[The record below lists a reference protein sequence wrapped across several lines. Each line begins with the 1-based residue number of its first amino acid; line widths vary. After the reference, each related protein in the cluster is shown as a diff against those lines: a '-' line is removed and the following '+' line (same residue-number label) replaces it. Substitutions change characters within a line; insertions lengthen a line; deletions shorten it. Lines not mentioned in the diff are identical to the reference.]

1 MVRVLIFH
9 LGFYFSGGGEKL
21 VLEEIKGLQKAG
33 FEVECFAPIVDRK
46 RCFPDIIKNNSIY
59 PILPQLP
66 NWFPKGYT
74 IQLLVTCALFPLIS
88 FRFRKYDVVFAANQ
102 PGPYYAFWL
111 KKFYKIPYI
120 AYLAQPLRLLHPRK
134 VDKET
139 GLFIRERLEVLP
151 YIVNFFRPIFDWA
164 DRQGMNNADKVLVN
178 GKYAKMMIEK
188 VYKMKCESCP
198 AGSHP
203 ETKTLSFNRRKKGL
217 VKVNGNKINKAFILL
232 TNRHFPQKRFEYAIS
247 SLPAILEKIP
257 VQLVIT
263 GEEMEYTSFLNKF
276 VKQMGLEK
284 NVFFTG
290 LVAERK
296 LRELYKNALIYVYT
310 APEED
315 FGMGIIEAM
324 AAGTPVVAWNSAGP
338 KYIMEGNIGG
348 LLAEPYKIGDYAAK
362 ILRLAT
368 EKELFRKKSIQAHS
382 LVIKSYSYKIH
393 NQKLAKEIRKLL

>member
-1 MVRVLIFH
+1 
-9 LGFYFSGGGEKL
+9 
-21 VLEEIKGLQKAG
+21 
-33 FEVECFAPIVDRK
+33 
-46 RCFPDIIKNNSIY
+46 
-59 PILPQLP
+59 
-66 NWFPKGYT
+66 
-74 IQLLVTCALFPLIS
+74 
-88 FRFRKYDVVFAANQ
+88 
-102 PGPYYAFWL
+102 
-111 KKFYKIPYI
+111 
-120 AYLAQPLRLLHPRK
+120 
-134 VDKET
+134 
-139 GLFIRERLEVLP
+139 
-151 YIVNFFRPIFDWA
+151 
-164 DRQGMNNADKVLVN
+164 
-178 GKYAKMMIEK
+178 
-188 VYKMKCESCP
+188 
-198 AGSHP
+198 
-203 ETKTLSFNRRKKGL
+203 
-217 VKVNGNKINKAFILL
+217 
-232 TNRHFPQKRFEYAIS
+232 
-247 SLPAILEKIP
+247 
-257 VQLVIT
+257 
-263 GEEMEYTSFLNKF
+263 MEYTSFLNKF